1 MIDNEAEREK
11 KEEEDCV
18 VNELPDKVD
27 EILKVIK
34 HESSSII
41 IHNRNHSTHIKK

>member
-27 EILKVIK
+27 EILKVK
-34 HESSSII
+34 
-41 IHNRNHSTHIKK
+41 NYVTGYKKKS